1 MVNDHYF
8 TPIPSSERESHPMRV
23 HLAGR
28 DITVQ
33 TGAGVFSAGRVD
45 RGTGIL
51 LDAVSSPPAE
61 GNLLD
66 LGCGWGPIALSMAL
80 QSPSAT
86 VWAVDVNERALE
98 LTRLNAAAAGC
109 SNVHTATPKSVPE
122 ELTFREIWSNPPI
135 RVGKEVLH
143 DMLRTWLPRL
153 EPGGVAH
160 LVVAKQ
166 LGSDSL
172 LRWMNSELSDYGLAE
187 RTCTEAGYR
196 VLSFTR
202 NREP

>member
-1 MVNDHYF
+1 
-8 TPIPSSERESHPMRV
+8 MRV

-33 TGAGVFSAGRVD
+33 TAAGVFSAGRVD
-45 RGTGIL
+45 RGTGVL

-98 LTRLNAAAAGC
+98 LTRLNARAAGC
-109 SNVHTATPKSVPE
+109 SNVHTATPESVAE

-143 DMLRTWLPRL
+143 EMLRTWLPRL

-172 LRWMNSELSDYGLAE
+172 LRWMNAELSDYGIAE
-187 RTCTEAGYR
+187 RTHTEAGYR
-196 VLSFTR
+196 ILSFRR